1 MLDAFALAFSC
12 VPVGIMSSAV
22 EIKIWAINS
31 GIKKYKSIIQKKKKD
46 DKVVLLE
53 NNKFNT
59 IEVLI
64 SQALIDLYISHDDFV
79 SVKNSLKGYNEMR
92 DEIKFFL

>member
-31 GIKKYKSIIQKKKKD
+31 GIKKSIIKKKKKD

-59 IEVLI
+59 IEALI

-92 DEIKFFL
+92 DEINFFL